1 MRTDPLSDTL
11 GFLLATQ
18 GDQVGLGPWRWVMMA
33 LFAALVLGSLI
44 VAAYEWTAD
53 PAQRTG
59 RDLGIF
65 AARVLIG
72 LMWFQNLFWKLPLFS
87 TENGLYYW
95 TGEEVKNAAFP
106 LHGRLIETLIL
117 PTPNFLFV
125 DVAVF
130 LVELAFAASLIL
142 GIGVRLVGVVG
153 VLFVAQLW
161 LGLYRHPQEWPWTYV
176 FLMTLMGLFALL
188 GAGRSLGL
196 DGLLRRSYPPHLT
209 NGPVAAFLRVAT

>member
-1 MRTDPLSDTL
+1 MRTDPITDIL
-11 GFLLATQ
+11 GFLAATHP
-18 GDQVGLGPWRWVMMA
+18 DQIGLGPWRWVMMA
-33 LFAALVLGSLI
+33 MLAALVLGSLF
-44 VAAYEWTAD
+44 VAAYEWAD
-53 PAQRTG
+53 DAAQRTG
-59 RDLGIF
+59 RDLGLF
-65 AARVLIG
+65 VARVLIG

-95 TGEEVKNAAFP
+95 TGEEVKNAAFAV
-106 LHGRLIETLIL
+106 HGRLIETLVL

-142 GIGVRLVGVVG
+142 GVGVRLIGVVG

-161 LGLYRHPQEWPWTYV
+161 LGLYKHPQEWPWSYI
-176 FLMTLMGLFALL
+176 FLMTLMGLFALV

-196 DGLLRRSYPPHLT
+196 DGMLRRAHPPGMT
-209 NGPVAAFLRVAT
+209 NGATGLFVRVAT